1 MENLKKISIV
11 HFGQKNCMSREGGVE
26 IVVGE
31 LSKRQA
37 ASGNNV
43 TCINRTSKAIGT
55 KLKNEYWNGV
65 KIKYAPTIDKKGLAA
80 VTSSF
85 FASISSAFGSY
96 DIVHIHAEG
105 PNFFSFIPKL
115 FRKKVISHVHG
126 IDWMRDKWGGGFGS
140 KFIRQGEKN
149 LVKCADK
156 VIVLN
161 KPQHD
166 YFKKNYGI
174 EAVII
179 PNGIDKLEN
188 VSPSLIKTKYNLE
201 KDGYILYLSRLV
213 PEKRADLLID
223 AYKKVKTNK
232 KLVIAGGT
240 SDTDIY
246 VKKLK
251 DLAKNNKNIIFTG
264 HVEGQILSELYSNA
278 YIYVLPSDIE
288 GMPISLLEAL
298 SYGNCCLTSDI
309 EEITDT
315 AGPMLTTFKK
325 GNLNELVAKLEYLIE
340 NENVVDDFKGKSS
353 KYICEQYNWDE
364 TNKQI
369 MNLYHEVL
377 NVR

>member
-1 MENLKKISIV
+1 
-11 HFGQKNCMSREGGVE
+11 MSREGGVE

-43 TCINRTSKAIGT
+43 TCINRISKAIGT

-80 VTSSF
+80 VSSSF
-85 FASISSAFGSY
+85 FASISSALGAY

-105 PNFFSFIPKL
+105 PNFFSFIPRL

-149 LVKCADK
+149 LVKYANK

-161 KPQHD
+161 KPQYD
-166 YFKKNYGI
+166 YFKTNYGI

-188 VSPSLIKTKYNLE
+188 ISPSLIKTKYDLE

-223 AYKKVKTNK
+223 AYKKVQTNK

-240 SDTDIY
+240 SDTDTY

-264 HVEGQILSELYSNA
+264 HVEDQILSELYSNA

-325 GNLNELVAKLEYLIE
+325 GNLNELVAKLEYLLE
-340 NENVVDDFKGKSS
+340 NEKVVDGFKGKSS
-353 KYICEQYNWDE
+353 KYICEKYNWNE